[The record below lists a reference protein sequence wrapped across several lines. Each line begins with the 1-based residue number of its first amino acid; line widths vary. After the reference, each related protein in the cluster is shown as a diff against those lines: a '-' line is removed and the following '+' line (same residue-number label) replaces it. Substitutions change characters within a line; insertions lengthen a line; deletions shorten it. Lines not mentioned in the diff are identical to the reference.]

1 MRRASARRIFLCP
14 GHIPWPSQAAVCGE
28 ALPAVGWVMFIE
40 IKNLLTNAEVAQLTA
55 LAATIAFEDGR
66 VTNSGFDQKQ
76 NLQVDPN
83 DKAFSESAAL
93 VTQAIARS
101 RQFQDFAFPR
111 RLAPPRLAR
120 YEPGMKYGAHAD
132 AAFMAVPGGVLR
144 SDLSCT
150 VFLTDPRSYEGG
162 ELVLHLGARAL
173 PLKAEAGNAILYP
186 STTLHEVAAVRSG
199 IRLVSLTFIESRIPD
214 EQERGMLFELGEV
227 SALEGGAMSELGRM
241 RLEVVR
247 QNLARKWSR

>member
-1 MRRASARRIFLCP
+1 
-14 GHIPWPSQAAVCGE
+14 
-28 ALPAVGWVMFIE
+28 MFIE
-40 IKNLLTNAEVAQLTA
+40 IKNLLTSAEVAHLGA
-55 LAATIAFEDGR
+55 LSQTMSFEDGR
-66 VTNSGFDQKQ
+66 ATNTGFDQKQ
-76 NLQVDPN
+76 NLQADPA
-83 DKAFSESAAL
+83 DKAFAESAAV
-93 VTQAIARS
+93 VTNAFARS
-101 RQFQDFAFPR
+101 RLFQDFAFPR
-111 RLAPPRLAR
+111 RIAPPRLAR

-132 AAFMAVPGGVLR
+132 AAFMSTPGGALR

-150 VFLTDPRSYEGG
+150 VFLNDPRSYEGG

-199 IRLVSLTFIESRIPD
+199 VRLVSLTFIESRIPD

-227 SALEGGAMSELGRM
+227 SAIEGAAMSEVGRM

>member
-1 MRRASARRIFLCP
+1 
-14 GHIPWPSQAAVCGE
+14 
-28 ALPAVGWVMFIE
+28 MFIE
-40 IKNLLTNAEVAQLTA
+40 LKNLLTSAEVAHLVA
-55 LAATIAFEDGR
+55 LSQTIAFEDGR
-66 VTNSGFDQKQ
+66 ATNSGFDQKQ
-76 NLQVDPN
+76 NLQADTG
-83 DKAFSESAAL
+83 DKAFAESASL
-93 VTQAIARS
+93 VSAAFARS
-101 RQFQDFAFPR
+101 RLFQDFAFPR
-111 RLAPPRLAR
+111 RIAPPRLAR
-120 YEPGMKYGAHAD
+120 YEAGMKYGAHAD
-132 AAFMAVPGGVLR
+132 AAFMPMSGGALR

-199 IRLVSLTFIESRIPD
+199 VRLVSLTFIESRIPD

-227 SALEGGAMSELGRM
+227 SALEGAAMSELGRM

-247 QNLARKWSR
+247 QNLTRKWSR